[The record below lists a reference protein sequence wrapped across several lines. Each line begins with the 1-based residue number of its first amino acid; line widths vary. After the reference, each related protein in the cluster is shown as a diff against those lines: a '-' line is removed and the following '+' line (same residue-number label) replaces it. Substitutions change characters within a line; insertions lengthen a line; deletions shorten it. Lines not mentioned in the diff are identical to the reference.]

1 MLFITI
7 SVVNDGCVSVCAMAH
22 DRGQLGGVD
31 SLFSFLGGFQGLN
44 VDGQACVAS
53 VFTHRTISLAPKYY
67 FKMSVGEE
75 EEIT

>member
-1 MLFITI
+1 M
-7 SVVNDGCVSVCAMAH
+7 SVCAMAH
-22 DRGQLGGVD
+22 DRGQLCGVD
-31 SLFSFLGGFQGLN
+31 PLFSLLGEFQGLN
-44 VDGQACVAS
+44 LDGQACVAS